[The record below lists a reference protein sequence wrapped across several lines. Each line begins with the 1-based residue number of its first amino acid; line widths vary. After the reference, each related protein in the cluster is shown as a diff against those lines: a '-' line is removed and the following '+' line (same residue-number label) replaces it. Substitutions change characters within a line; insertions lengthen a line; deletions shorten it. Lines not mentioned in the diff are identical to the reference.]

1 MADERER
8 SPEAGKDQPATG
20 AEAGS
25 PDRAEPAGGAS
36 GTPQDTP
43 VAAGGAPA
51 GQGGQGGQEAAGT
64 PARPKVDPEKLA
76 AARAAAA
83 KAAAAKAGAGAG
95 KGGAAAG
102 PGSAAGAAA
111 RPAARAGGHGAAARR
126 DEPVTRRDFL
136 HWALWGSALLWLG
149 QFAGNFAYYFW
160 PRKVGFFG
168 QKINIG
174 PVSNFPVGSVTKVD
188 AGKFYLVHTEQGL
201 IALYWR
207 CTHLGCTVPWKPEER
222 PDAGGCFCCP
232 CHGSQ
237 FNKVGEKIGGPAP
250 RPMDYFPI
258 EIDAAGNVWVDTG
271 RVQQRQAFDPS
282 QLTPVS

>member
-1 MADERER
+1 MADDRER
-8 SPEAGKDQPATG
+8 SPEAGQDRPAPAAASG
-20 AEAGS
+20 PAGEAASAGEAG
-25 PDRAEPAGGAS
+25 GGTGNSAK
-36 GTPQDTP
+36 GP
-43 VAAGGAPA
+43 
-51 GQGGQGGQEAAGT
+51 AAGT
-64 PARPKVDPEKLA
+64 GEGAAEGAGAAPRPTVDPEKLA
-76 AARAAAA
+76 AAKAAAA
-83 KAAAAKAGAGAG
+83 KAAAAKAAAGRGAGTGPGPAG
-95 KGGAAAG
+95 TGGGAAA
-102 PGSAAGAAA
+102 AK
-111 RPAARAGGHGAAARR
+111 PAPRAGGHGAGAATRR
-126 DEPVTRRDFL
+126 EEPVTRRDFL

-149 QFAGNFAYYFW
+149 QFAGNFANYFW

-174 PVSNFPVGSVTKVD
+174 PVSNFPVGSVTKID
-188 AGKFYLVHTEQGL
+188 AGKFYLVHTEQGM

-271 RVQQRQAFDPS
+271 RVQQRQAFNPN